1 MGVDCLNTARKLKTV
16 PPMSPEVL
24 QRSFIGETMAKIT
37 TEHIML
43 VNGQVALC
51 EKRLRECPTNSYAVP
66 LYTAM
71 LEMMRELQ
79 REVTYR
85 KRNGL

>member
-1 MGVDCLNTARKLKTV
+1 MLPLIKLEGTV
-16 PPMSPEVL
+16 S
-24 QRSFIGETMAKIT
+24 KIT
-37 TEHIML
+37 TEQVML

-51 EKRLRECPTNSYAVP
+51 EQRLRDIPTDSHAMP

-71 LEMMRELQ
+71 LEMIKELQ